1 MGHDLVV
8 AGFPFRV
15 LHTERLGSSRSRES
29 EAIATANWVLIFFEW
44 EYRNKCLKPANMKQ
58 GVANDGPVAPHAS
71 AVEFRW
77 IDCRVRSAVGR
88 QGGNI
93 RERLRMGIPV
103 L

>member
-1 MGHDLVV
+1 M
-8 AGFPFRV
+8 
-15 LHTERLGSSRSRES
+15 
-29 EAIATANWVLIFFEW
+29 
-44 EYRNKCLKPANMKQ
+44 MK
-58 GVANDGPVAPHAS
+58 VAPHAS

-77 IDCRVRSAVGR
+77 IDCCVRSAVGR